1 MSLSKLASGR
11 WGAQVYD
18 PASGR
23 NVRVSKILGTDYI
36 SSAGVAGSQSFRTK
50 SEAKAAR
57 EDARARLS
65 APRGGLTIAEWATR
79 WTTDP
84 LFARPKQST
93 DLHNAERIKEFVT
106 RYGDVP
112 LAAMATERGDAIVA
126 EWLAGGQHNSTIG
139 ALRVFFNDA
148 MSAKAGRLLARNPFA
163 GLGIAKTKGNKDK
176 APPNIEQME
185 TLLQHA
191 RDLTPPSFVAYL
203 EFGCVSGIRP
213 GEIDALPWENIRW
226 DAHEID
232 VLVQWSVKLRE
243 FDTPKYGPYTVAL
256 TARARAV
263 LLNMKREQADSPFVF
278 TTIRGTHYTPSS
290 RTHHWNR
297 VRAAAGLGNT
307 TLYTATRHHFGW
319 YALNILGLESAVI
332 AEQFGHKDGGKLV
345 EQLYGHPDRA
355 KRRQRLREAH
365 DEASRDSCSLG
376 GMRARSA

>member
-23 NVRVSKILGTDYI
+23 NVRVSKILGADYI

-50 SEAKAAR
+50 SGAKAAR
-57 EDARARLS
+57 EDARARLT

-84 LFARPKQST
+84 LFARPKRST
-93 DLHNAERIKEFVT
+93 DLHNAERIKEFVA

-112 LAAMATERGDAIVA
+112 LVAMATERGDGVVA
-126 EWLAGGQHNSTIG
+126 EWLAGGRRNSTIG
-139 ALRVFFNDA
+139 ALRVLFNDS
-148 MSAKAGRLLARNPFA
+148 MSAKAGRLLARSPFA

-176 APPNIEQME
+176 TPPNIEQME
-185 TLLQHA
+185 TLLRHA
-191 RDLTPPSFVAYL
+191 RDLTPPSFAAYL

-232 VLVQWSVKLRE
+232 ILVQWSVKLRQ

-307 TLYTATRHHFGW
+307 TLYMATRHHFGW
-319 YALNILGLESAVI
+319 YALNVLGLESAVI

-355 KRRQRLREAH
+355 RRRQRLREAH
-365 DEASRDSCSLG
+365 DGVSDRKSRLRVVREG
-376 GMRARSA
+376 RV